1 MKGIE
6 FALRLGSG
14 ALTVWAIR
22 KGVRHA
28 GFDMR
33 GIFDALYGDG

>member
-6 FALRLGSG
+6 FALRRRSV
-14 ALTVWAIR
+14 ALTVTAIR

-33 GIFDALYGDG
+33 GFFDALDGHG